1 MCIDI
6 PKKLLD
12 EDVAVD
18 LVRECFADGPD
29 GRARYSGAYFERLG
43 GGGDRPEVANQ
54 VTADDLLAVSVLGVP
69 VVGYY
74 ALHVLEYRSREIG
87 SLLARVPVDV
97 KLTDDGAGDLIARN
111 GPAWELRQ
119 LLHGIKPRLRRSRLG
134 PVAAGK
140 LLARKRPHLIPVYDS
155 HVKKVLGRPRNDQT
169 WWSDL
174 HCQLARDD
182 ALVRELETVR
192 AGRAQGAFPC
202 CGPSTS
208 CAGCPTLP
216 GRPVPGGRGR
226 RATGRERDWPGSDGC
241 CGVRRDRGLRS

>member
-12 EDVAVD
+12 VDVAVG
-18 LVRECFADGPD
+18 LVREYFADGPD

-54 VTADDLLAVSVLGVP
+54 VTADDLLAVSMLSVP
-69 VVGYY
+69 VVRYY
-74 ALHVLEYRSREIG
+74 ALHVLEYRSREIS
-87 SLLARVPVDV
+87 SLLARIPVDA
-97 KLTDDGAGDLIARN
+97 KLTDDGAGDLIAKGN
-111 GPAWELRQ
+111 PAWELWN
-119 LLHGIKPRLRRSRLG
+119 LLHGIKPRLHRSRLG

-155 HVKKVLGRPRNDQT
+155 HVKKALGRPRNDQA

-174 HCQLARDD
+174 RCQLTRDA

-192 AGRAQGAFPC
+192 ARAGAGHLSLLRTFDVMC
-202 CGPSTS
+202 WMSQPSGMAS
-208 CAGCPTLP
+208 SRRKSRPR
-216 GRPVPGGRGR
+216 GRPG
-226 RATGRERDWPGSDGC
+226 TGQAGQ
-241 CGVRRDRGLRS
+241 